1 MDGMTDFKE
10 NKKSPKPLT
19 NTVKKEMEGSNNK
32 QQSTLSKENTTDHLQ
47 NVGSTQANVPENIDE
62 TQAESASQ
70 DGIVRRPEQAD
81 VPPSEDTE
89 SMDREAEPD
98 TEIIVA
104 EIADDQNHEEPD
116 LIESLIQE
124 LKGLYGRAD
133 NSVWRATKIVYDLE
147 TIYLLSRREI
157 MARAGRKK
165 ACISEWITAHKLGM
179 ELEDEMPDFR
189 EQIGVHK
196 AKQISTNWKQL
207 PKRLRKTRTIVE
219 FAQDSI
225 NKPPRQVR
233 RAWAAQEIK
242 ESSEKNVERIAE
254 LSESSDVENRC
265 FKEDCLQW
273 MDNEAELNPYSYRV
287 LSGDVPYPYKTCDKL
302 PVDHSQVSGLR
313 VDCENATYQE
323 AIDLTVGIIERAGK
337 LLCVDDE
344 DDCRGGGV
352 LLIMQAGG
360 QIVLPEIIEAVE
372 AADMEIKFVVQIDTG
387 AGKLANP
394 GHPFGKSSETLLVI
408 KRKGDRLIRCDTQML
423 DDVDGAG
430 NLLSPHTSILTER
443 QLRKYVYDWQRLHKQ
458 RLYRFHPKGNI
469 LANASKQNNSARWTE
484 DYEYGDVHLFQKS
497 ESQLLLVLGK
507 FAVAG
512 DKIADLCGCSG
523 SCCIAADQ
531 MGLDWR
537 YIELH
542 PDNYSFGVSRIADY
556 LEAKAEGLDASE
568 EELEEFRM
576 NSEAES
582 LSSKDIYKMYK
593 KAMADKKAKK
603 KSSSKLKPKESSE

>member
-1 MDGMTDFKE
+1 MINIT
-10 NKKSPKPLT
+10 NKQNRPSTITP
-19 NTVKKEMEGSNNK
+19 NKEMEETNK
-32 QQSTLSKENTTDHLQ
+32 PQSTPSYEDTTDQSQ
-47 NVGSTQANVPENIDE
+47 NIGGTQANVPENIDE

-70 DGIVRRPEQAD
+70 DGIVRDPEQAD

-89 SMDREAEPD
+89 SIGRGAEPD

-104 EIADDQNHEEPD
+104 ENADDRNHEEPD
-116 LIESLIQE
+116 LIETLIIE
-124 LKGLYGRAD
+124 LKSLSGTSDSSA
-133 NSVWRATKIVYDLE
+133 WRAAEIVYELE
-147 TIYLLSRREI
+147 SVHKVSRLEI
-157 MARAGRKK
+157 MKRVGRKK
-165 ACISEWITAHKLGM
+165 ACISEWISASKIGI
-179 ELEDEMPDFR
+179 ELEEEMPDYR

-196 AKQISTNWKQL
+196 AKQIRTNWKQL
-207 PKRLRKTRTIVE
+207 PKRLRKTRSIVE

-225 NKPPRQVR
+225 DMPPRQVR

-265 FKEDCLQW
+265 FPEDCLQW
-273 MDNEAELNPYSYRV
+273 MDNEAEVNPYSYRV
-287 LSGDVPYPYKTCDKL
+287 LYGDVPYPYKTCDRL

-360 QIVLPEIIEAVE
+360 QIVLPEIIDSVE

-394 GHPFGKSSETLLVI
+394 GHPFGKSSENLLVI
-408 KRKGDRLIRCDTQML
+408 KRKDDRLIRCDTQML
-423 DDVDGAG
+423 DDEDGAG

-443 QLRKYVYDWQRLHKQ
+443 QLRKYVYDWQRLQMK
-458 RLYRFHPKGNI
+458 RLYRFNPKGNI

-484 DYEYGDVHLFQKS
+484 EYKYGDVHLFQKS

-507 FAVAG
+507 FAVPG

-542 PDNYSFGVSRIADY
+542 SNNYGFGVSRIADY
-556 LEAKAEGLDASE
+556 LEAKAEGLDATE
-568 EELEEFRM
+568 EELEEFRL

-593 KAMADKKAKK
+593 KMMAEKKAKK
-603 KSSSKLKPKESSE
+603 KSSSKSKPKESSE